1 MIHTLNFGYVRELAQ
16 NYHIS
21 EVQRMNLSCSKMKS
35 VGKLKNDK
43 SEDFK
48 SETWAV
54 LYPQVP

>member
-1 MIHTLNFGYVRELAQ
+1 
-16 NYHIS
+16 
-21 EVQRMNLSCSKMKS
+21 MNLSCSKMKS